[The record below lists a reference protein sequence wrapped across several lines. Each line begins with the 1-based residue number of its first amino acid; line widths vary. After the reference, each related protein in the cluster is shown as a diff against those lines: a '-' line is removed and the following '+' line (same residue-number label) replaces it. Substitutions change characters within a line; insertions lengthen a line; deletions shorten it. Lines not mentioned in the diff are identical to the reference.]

1 MRLCGVGVGRI
12 WLKYTFQTWIGEAGG
27 IRGRPPPQSPPFYDA
42 PATHRIATRTL
53 EAPQRHLESHHLS
66 TTMWHLERSD
76 VPHLQVAIPNP
87 MIPNT
92 SKKHLPWYLPPHII
106 FPPQNLNNITP
117 IHLPSPISC
126 LPILWP
132 LCRVVQNAHVLPSP
146 VPHLGYLLVQRL
158 QRTVD
163 STIAARRRSTDAPIP
178 KLRPI
183 TCRGVSK
190 NPGPKWR
197 KPEDQKP
204 TRWFLGVYIYIYTWY
219 NSKSMI
225 IHLIAEDASSC
236 KFWWVIAPERYLTT
250 LNGF

>member
-1 MRLCGVGVGRI
+1 MWGRCGTHLIEIHFSDLDRWGRGNQGKASASISSVLRCSSNSSHRHTHSWSSTETSRIPSPIDNHVALGKI
-12 WLKYTFQTWIGEAGG
+12 WCSTPAGG
-27 IRGRPPPQSPPFYDA
+27 YSQSNDSQHIQKTP
-42 PATHRIATRTL
+42 
-53 EAPQRHLESHHLS
+53 S
-66 TTMWHLERSD
+66 
-76 VPHLQVAIPNP
+76 
-87 MIPNT
+87 MI
-92 SKKHLPWYLPPHII
+92 SPPHII

-204 TRWFLGVYIYIYTWY
+204 TRWFLGVYIYI
-219 NSKSMI
+219 
-225 IHLIAEDASSC
+225 
-236 KFWWVIAPERYLTT
+236 PGTT
-250 LNGF
+250 LRVWLFIWLLKMHLRVNFDGLSHPNGI